1 MSHSIRHAQKT
12 FMSSKIDFKSR
23 TLFSARSENA
33 HVKEDWP
40 QVSNSTRHA
49 HKTLINLTCQVRMT
63 YRRVFGAL
71 RKRTSQ
77 YGWQQVSGC
86 VLLGESGS
94 GFLICGV
101 PFEQIH
107 FQISDLSNPLWIW
120 LWIWLWTRIHRIT
133 NVRDL
138 KTDHWIINP
147 TCSFGRRIRNLSFCP
162 AMLNFKQV
170 GTSYVDRKDCWQ
182 SLNKFCGKHARNS
195 IL

>member
-1 MSHSIRHAQKT
+1 
-12 FMSSKIDFKSR
+12 MSSKIDFKSR

-49 HKTLINLTCQVRMT
+49 HKTLINLHVKWEWLIAAYSVRSEN
-63 YRRVFGAL
+63 AHL
-71 RKRTSQ
+71 N

-138 KTDHWIINP
+138 KTDHCIIDP
-147 TCSFGRRIRNLSFCP
+147 TCSFGRRIRNLSFCS

-170 GTSYVDRKDCWQ
+170 GTSYVDRKDCRQ